1 MCDNATSDVVE
12 QDCDL
17 CQTRITCY
25 QARCKWYPDVYLEST
40 YRKCFDSSS
49 DVDGTLIGALLLMVS
64 FCFVIW
70 ALGWCIKDSGLLAAV
85 RRYGV
90 TVNAEVLEKGWD
102 HDIITTIEGYQIPT
116 QVYWVVVEF
125 ERPLLKR
132 RCRWLSLPPERWPE
146 EAEGIPP
153 PPPPP
158 PPDEL
163 EGGEGGLGAEPW
175 RLAAGKL
182 WDEDADEDWPLF
194 TDPVQMEVKCNRR
207 EWEGV
212 EEGSIMRIS
221 YDPKDPTSV
230 LPAGVALASQTM
242 NKFLLCVAGVT
253 VCVALA
259 GGGVRIM
266 QYAHNC
272 GERPACCLQAGL
284 ACDGL
289 GGKTHAEVCGPQCI
303 NSRWMM
309 WAMLGGMSGLFMS
322 VILVML
328 QQMGT
333 LSSDTLLGK
342 VIDALCDYGEFCA
355 PDTENNARR
364 ADIQRRK
371 AVEARLASVQPI
383 LDQGRIR
390 EADSQSG
397 PRGGVDARFDGG
409 RL

>member
-17 CQTRITCY
+17 CQTRIACY

-70 ALGWCIKDSGLLAAV
+70 ALGWCIKAS
-85 RRYGV
+85 
-90 TVNAEVLEKGWD
+90 
-102 HDIITTIEGYQIPT
+102 
-116 QVYWVVVEF
+116 
-125 ERPLLKR
+125 
-132 RCRWLSLPPERWPE
+132 
-146 EAEGIPP
+146 PP

-158 PPDEL
+158 PGEL
-163 EGGEGGLGAEPW
+163 EGGEGGLGTEPW
-175 RLAAGKL
+175 RVAAGRL

-390 EADSQSG
+390 ESADSQSG
-397 PRGGVDARFDGG
+397 ARGGVDARFDGG